1 MLAGVL
7 EKTIISEEKTMLH
20 ESSKRFGSSTDSTID
35 KHRMDPSM
43 SCALLDW
50 GFSFLESG
58 RFDKAFTALVGI
70 AKLNPEDPLPWAGA
84 TLAAALAG
92 DSQKAQTCYLELIA
106 RNPNRRL
113 VGWLQPFVG

>member
-1 MLAGVL
+1 
-7 EKTIISEEKTMLH
+7 MLH
-20 ESSKRFGSSTDSTID
+20 ESLKRVEPSTNDTIN

-43 SCALLDW
+43 ACALLDW
-50 GFSFLESG
+50 GFSFLEAG
-58 RFDKAFTALVGI
+58 RFDEAFSAMVGI
-70 AKLNPEDPLPWAGA
+70 AKLNPQDPLPWAGA

-113 VGWLQPFVG
+113 VGWLEPFVG

>member
-1 MLAGVL
+1 MLQESL
-7 EKTIISEEKTMLH
+7 KKF
-20 ESSKRFGSSTDSTID
+20 ESSPDGTTD
-35 KHRMDPSM
+35 KHKMDPSM

-58 RFDKAFTALVGI
+58 RFDEAFSALVGI

-92 DSQKAQTCYLELIA
+92 DSQKAQACYLELIA

-113 VGWLQPFVG
+113 VRWLQPFVG